1 MFCKYCGKNIPNNSE
16 FCEHCGSNL
25 TNGNSVSQVLDRKR
39 DNDSGNYVAKIKKV
53 GILFAVWI
61 VSFGIINMLNDSYG
75 EEFGNFI
82 VSVAL
87 ASLIIFLWNR
97 ISKKYL

>member
-1 MFCKYCGKNIPNNSE
+1 MFCKNCGKNIPDNSE
-16 FCEHCGSNL
+16 FCEHCGRNL
-25 TNGNSVSQVLDRKR
+25 TNGNAVSQILDRRR
-39 DNDSGNYVAKIKKV
+39 DNDSGMSITKIKKA

-61 VSFGIINMLNDSYG
+61 VSFGVISMLNDSYG

-82 VSVAL
+82 VSIAL
-87 ASLIIFLWNR
+87 ASLIVFVWNR